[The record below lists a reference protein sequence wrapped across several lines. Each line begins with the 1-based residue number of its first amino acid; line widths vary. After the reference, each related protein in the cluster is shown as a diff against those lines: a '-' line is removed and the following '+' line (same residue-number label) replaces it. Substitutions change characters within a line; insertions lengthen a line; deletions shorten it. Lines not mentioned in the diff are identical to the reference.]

1 MTNRKGFQ
9 NGNRFYQI
17 RFMKVLICNNR
28 EILRAG
34 LKQLLLQWSRIKY
47 IKEANDGKAALT
59 LLRNENFDIVLLDF
73 SLPGVSGLEL
83 LKLIKAKWQST
94 NVLILGTDI
103 KEQDVISA
111 FRLGASG
118 YLATDAASKELFIAV
133 KKVEAGGK
141 YISNMLAEKLA
152 FYVENTNTVQ
162 HEMLSKREYATMIKL
177 AKGESLQEIGNEL
190 SISAKTVSTY
200 RTRVM
205 RKMNLSKNTQLT
217 KYCLENEL
225 I

>member
-1 MTNRKGFQ
+1 
-9 NGNRFYQI
+9 
-17 RFMKVLICNNR
+17 MKVLICNNR